1 MNFSIILLTE
11 KKLIIKYKK
20 HCLQNIDFT
29 KKRKQVI
36 NLKCNIMNFLK
47 KYKHAVLP
55 LLYFPFYMLAF
66 SYLER
71 TVTTDFALV
80 HMRLDDYIPF
90 IEYFVIPYY
99 LWFPYIA
106 VTVITFIFLD
116 KKDYYKLCIT
126 LGTGMTLF
134 LLISFLIPNG
144 HDLRPLAF
152 ERDNIFTGL
161 IKAMYTIDT
170 PTNLFP
176 SIHCYNS
183 LMAHTAIME
192 NETLKK
198 YKGIQI
204 VSFVLCI
211 SIVLS
216 TVFIKQHS
224 VFDVFTALALWL
236 VMYLLVYMPGA
247 GTFFKHMKVKGHF

>member
-1 MNFSIILLTE
+1 MKQKILG
-11 KKLIIKYKK
+11 
-20 HCLQNIDFT
+20 
-29 KKRKQVI
+29 
-36 NLKCNIMNFLK
+36 FLK
-47 KYKHAVLP
+47 KYKHALLP

-71 TVTTDFALV
+71 TVTTNFALV

-116 KKDYYKLCIT
+116 KRDYYKLCIT

-144 HDLRPLAF
+144 HDLRPLTF
-152 ERDNIFTGL
+152 ERNNIFTTL
-161 IKAMYTIDT
+161 IKTMYTVDT

-198 YKGIQI
+198 HKGIQI
-204 VSFVLCI
+204 ISLLLCV

-216 TVFIKQHS
+216 TMFIKQHS
-224 VFDVFTALALWL
+224 VFDVFTALALS
-236 VMYLLVYMPGA
+236 VIMYLLVYRPGIN
-247 GTFFKHMKVKGHF
+247 TCFKHFIHKRQGS

>member
-1 MNFSIILLTE
+1 MKINIL
-11 KKLIIKYKK
+11 
-20 HCLQNIDFT
+20 
-29 KKRKQVI
+29 
-36 NLKCNIMNFLK
+36 NFLK
-47 KYKHAVLP
+47 KYKHGILP
-55 LLYFPFYMLAF
+55 LLYFPFYMLSF

-90 IEYFVIPYY
+90 VEYFVVPYY

-106 VTVITFIFLD
+106 VIVITFIFLD
-116 KKDYYKLCIT
+116 KRDYYKLCIT

-144 HDLRPLAF
+144 HDLRPLTF
-152 ERDNIFTGL
+152 ERDNIFTAL
-161 IKAMYTIDT
+161 IKTMYTIDT

-204 VSFVLCI
+204 VSFLLCV

-224 VFDVFTALALWL
+224 VFDVFTALGLS
-236 VMYLLVYMPGA
+236 VIMYLLVYKSGVNA
-247 GTFFKHMKVKGHF
+247 CIKHMGQVS

>member
-1 MNFSIILLTE
+1 M
-11 KKLIIKYKK
+11 
-20 HCLQNIDFT
+20 
-29 KKRKQVI
+29 
-36 NLKCNIMNFLK
+36 
-47 KYKHAVLP
+47 LP

-106 VTVITFIFLD
+106 ATVITFIFLD
-116 KKDYYKLCIT
+116 KTDYYKLCIT

-161 IKAMYTIDT
+161 IKTMYTIDT

-198 YKGIQI
+198 HKGIQI
-204 VSFVLCI
+204 VSLVLCI

-224 VFDVFTALALWL
+224 VFDVFTALALS
-236 VMYLLVYMPGA
+236 VIMYLLVYRPGV
-247 GTFFKHMKVKGHF
+247 GIFFRHVKENGQLS

>member
-1 MNFSIILLTE
+1 MKRNIL
-11 KKLIIKYKK
+11 
-20 HCLQNIDFT
+20 
-29 KKRKQVI
+29 
-36 NLKCNIMNFLK
+36 NFLK
-47 KYKHAVLP
+47 KYKHGIFP

-90 IEYFVIPYY
+90 VEYFVVPYY

-134 LLISFLIPNG
+134 ILISFLIPNG
-144 HDLRPLAF
+144 HDLRPLTF
-152 ERDNIFTGL
+152 ERDNIFTAL
-161 IKAMYTIDT
+161 IKTMYTIDT

-183 LMAHTAIME
+183 LMAHAAIME

-204 VSFVLCI
+204 VSFLLCI

-224 VFDVFTALALWL
+224 VFDVFTALGLS
-236 VMYLLVYMPGA
+236 VIMYLLVYKPGVNICL
-247 GTFFKHMKVKGHF
+247 KHKRQVS

>member
-1 MNFSIILLTE
+1 M
-11 KKLIIKYKK
+11 
-20 HCLQNIDFT
+20 
-29 KKRKQVI
+29 
-36 NLKCNIMNFLK
+36 KCNILDFLK
-47 KYKHAVLP
+47 KYKHASLP

-161 IKAMYTIDT
+161 IKTMYTIDT

-183 LMAHTAIME
+183 LMAHAAIME
-192 NETLKK
+192 NVTLKK

-224 VFDVFTALALWL
+224 VFDVFTALALS
-236 VMYLLVYMPGA
+236 VIMYLLVYKPGV
-247 GTFFKHMKVKGHF
+247 GTFLKHVKENGQLS

>member
-1 MNFSIILLTE
+1 M
-11 KKLIIKYKK
+11 K
-20 HCLQNIDFT
+20 QNI
-29 KKRKQVI
+29 
-36 NLKCNIMNFLK
+36 LNFLK
-47 KYKHAVLP
+47 KYKHALLP

-71 TVTTDFALV
+71 TVTTHFALV

-116 KKDYYKLCIT
+116 KRDYYKLCIT

-144 HDLRPLAF
+144 HDLRPLTF
-152 ERDNIFTGL
+152 ERDNIFTML
-161 IKAMYTIDT
+161 IKTMYAVDT

-198 YKGIQI
+198 HKGIQI
-204 VSFVLCI
+204 ISLLLCV

-216 TVFIKQHS
+216 TMFIKQHS
-224 VFDVFTALALWL
+224 VFDVLTALALS
-236 VMYLLVYMPGA
+236 VIMYLLVYRPGIN
-247 GTFFKHMKVKGHF
+247 TCFKHFRDKWQVS